1 RSMIA
6 FARRDSIKTGAVDL
20 DRVFMVGNRAV
31 FAGAEINDSLLF
43 IDRINRPDIPVT
55 TGNLVDE
62 FAIRAAVINATPAAA
77 IAQPKKRSI
86 LQPSQAF
93 IDCLD
98 PGVGFFPQEAR

>member
-1 RSMIA
+1 MIA

-62 FAIRAAVINATPAAA
+62 FAIRAAVINATPAA
-77 IAQPKKRSI
+77 PRNRSTAGHGRVCHTTRHLVPI
-86 LQPSQAF
+86 
-93 IDCLD
+93 
-98 PGVGFFPQEAR
+98 GFRRRAAGSP